1 MPEMT
6 VIRRG
11 LAPKQLLPSERAMLD
26 SVRVRLTLWYTAVL
40 TLVLL
45 ALSLITY
52 FIFWRSTVQ
61 RTDVNLSELS
71 EAFLTTLDAEVKD
84 QSSPD
89 SFELAGQVAITEHR
103 FRDHV
108 FAIFDESGKIVVSS
122 QDVPP
127 AAPATGSF
135 AAGALSSHSFQ
146 RFLDASSRTER
157 LFGNVKGGEDGYRG
171 FARHFS
177 SDGKTYI
184 LVILQSLHPQEEML
198 EEVTSTFAWVIPIA
212 IVLASVGGYF
222 LARKSLA
229 PVVAMS
235 RQAGRIGAVN
245 LHERLAVQNDKD
257 ELGHLAR
264 SFNSL
269 LDRLSQSFERQQ
281 RFMADAS
288 HELRT
293 PVAILRGEA
302 EIALSQQARS
312 PAEYQESLSVLHHEA
327 ERLTRIVED
336 LFTLTR
342 ADAGQYPLQPRD
354 FYLDELIAECVH
366 SARTLAMAKKISL
379 AFDGAAE
386 CPIHADE
393 SLLRRMLLN
402 LLDNAIKYTPED
414 GRVTV
419 ACHRNGQEYALSIA
433 DTGIGIPAELRPRIF
448 ERFFR
453 ADKARSRAESDGGG
467 AGLGLAIS
475 RWIAEA
481 HQGRLELTCSDST
494 GSTFT
499 AYLPLDSGCSPSS
512 G

>member
-1 MPEMT
+1 MIQMSRRRETKVSP
-6 VIRRG
+6 RG
-11 LAPKQLLPSERAMLD
+11 LVPRLLLPSGRAMLE

-40 TLVLL
+40 TLVRIVLC
-45 ALSLITY
+45 LITY
-52 FIFWRSTVQ
+52 FIFWRSTLQ

-84 QSSPD
+84 QSGPD
-89 SFELAGQVAITEHR
+89 SLKLAGQVAITEHR

-122 QDVPP
+122 QDVPL
-127 AAPATGSF
+127 AAPATGPSPS
-135 AAGALSSHSFQ
+135 GALSSPSFQ
-146 RFLDASSRTER
+146 RFLEASSRTER
-157 LFGNVKGGEDGYRG
+157 VFGKVKGGEDGYRG

-177 SDGKTYI
+177 SEGKTYI

-235 RQAGRIGAVN
+235 GQAGRIGAAN
-245 LHERLAVQNDKD
+245 LHERLAVQNDRD

-302 EIALSQQARS
+302 EVALSQQSRS
-312 PAEYQESLSVLHHEA
+312 LEEYRESLGVLHQEA
-327 ERLTRIVED
+327 ERLTHIVED

-342 ADAGQYPLQPRD
+342 ADAGQYPLQPHD
-354 FYLDELIAECVH
+354 FYLDELVAECVH
-366 SARTLAMAKKISL
+366 SARTLALAKKISL
-379 AFDGAAE
+379 NFE
-386 CPIHADE
+386 ENVESHIHAHPTPP
-393 SLLRRMLLN
+393 RR
-402 LLDNAIKYTPED
+402 
-414 GRVTV
+414 R
-419 ACHRNGQEYALSIA
+419 
-433 DTGIGIPAELRPRIF
+433 
-448 ERFFR
+448 
-453 ADKARSRAESDGGG
+453 
-467 AGLGLAIS
+467 
-475 RWIAEA
+475 
-481 HQGRLELTCSDST
+481 
-494 GSTFT
+494 
-499 AYLPLDSGCSPSS
+499 
-512 G
+512 

>member
-1 MPEMT
+1 
-6 VIRRG
+6 
-11 LAPKQLLPSERAMLD
+11 MLD

-40 TLVLL
+40 TLVLI

-52 FIFWRSTVQ
+52 FISWRSTLQ
-61 RTDVNLSELS
+61 RTDANLSELS
-71 EAFLTTLDAEVKD
+71 EAFLTTLDAEVID
-84 QSSPD
+84 QSGPD
-89 SFELAGQVAITEHR
+89 SLKLAGQVAITEHR

-108 FAIFDESGKIVVSS
+108 FAIFDAAGKIVVSS
-122 QDVPP
+122 QDVAP
-127 AAPATGSF
+127 AGPATGSS
-135 AAGALSSHSFQ
+135 AGGPLSWPSLQ
-146 RFLDASSRTER
+146 RFLDASSRSER
-157 LFGNVKGGEDGYRG
+157 FFGEVKGGEDGYRG

-177 SDGKTYI
+177 SGGKTYT
-184 LVILQSLHPQEEML
+184 LVILQSLHTQQEML
-198 EEVTSTFAWVIPIA
+198 EEITSTFAWVIPIA

-235 RQAGRIGAVN
+235 SQAGRIGAAN
-245 LHERLAVQNDKD
+245 LHERLAVQNDRD

-302 EIALSQQARS
+302 EVALSQQARS
-312 PAEYQESLSVLHHEA
+312 LEEYRESLGVLLHEA
-327 ERLTRIVED
+327 ERLTHIVED

-354 FYLDELIAECVH
+354 FYLDELVAECAH
-366 SARTLAMAKKISL
+366 SARTLALAKKISL
-379 AFDGAAE
+379 SFEEASE
-386 CPIHADE
+386 SPIHADE
-393 SLLRRMLLN
+393 SLLRRMILN
-402 LLDNAIKYTPED
+402 LLDNAIKYTSEG

-419 ACHRNGQEYALSIA
+419 ACRRASEEYAVSIM
-433 DTGIGIPAELRPRIF
+433 DTGGGIPADLQPRIF

-453 ADKARSRAESDGGG
+453 ADKARSRAENDGGG
-467 AGLGLAIS
+467 AGLGLSIS

-481 HQGRLELTCSDST
+481 HHGRLELTRSDSI

-499 AYLPLDSGCSPSS
+499 AFLPVGPSRSASS

>member
-1 MPEMT
+1 MF
-6 VIRRG
+6 
-11 LAPKQLLPSERAMLD
+11 D
-26 SVRVRLTLWYTAVL
+26 SVRFRLTLWYTAVL
-40 TLVLL
+40 TLVLIV
-45 ALSLITY
+45 LSLITY
-52 FIFWRSTVQ
+52 FIFWRSTLQ

-71 EAFLTTLDAEVKD
+71 EAFLTTLEAEVKD
-84 QSSPD
+84 QSGPD
-89 SFELAGQVAITEHR
+89 SLKLAGQVAITEHR

-108 FAIFDESGKIVVSS
+108 FAIFDESGRIVVSS
-122 QDVPP
+122 QEVPP
-127 AAPATGSF
+127 AAAATGSS

-146 RFLDASSRTER
+146 RFLEASSHTER

-212 IVLASVGGYF
+212 ILLASVGGYF

-235 RQAGRIGAVN
+235 RQAGRIGAAN
-245 LHERLAVQNDKD
+245 LHERLAVQNDRD

-302 EIALSQQARS
+302 EVALSQQSRS
-312 PAEYQESLSVLHHEA
+312 PGEYRESLGVLHQEA
-327 ERLTRIVED
+327 ERLTHIVED

-342 ADAGQYPLQPRD
+342 ADAGQYPLQPHD
-354 FYLDELIAECVH
+354 FYLDELVAECVH
-366 SARTLAMAKKISL
+366 SARTLALAKKISL
-379 AFDGAAE
+379 NFEEASE
-386 CPIHADE
+386 SPIRADE
-393 SLLRRMLLN
+393 SLLRRMILN
-402 LLDNAIKYTPED
+402 LLDNAIKYTSEG
-414 GRVTV
+414 GRVSVT
-419 ACHRNGQEYALSIA
+419 CHRAAEEYVLSIT
-433 DTGIGIPAELRPRIF
+433 DTGGGIPADLQPRIF

-453 ADKARSRAESDGGG
+453 VDKARSRAENDGSG
-467 AGLGLAIS
+467 AGLGLSIS

-481 HQGRLELTCSDST
+481 HHGRLELTRSDSI

-499 AYLPLDSGCSPSS
+499 AYLPVGPPPSASG

>member
-1 MPEMT
+1 
-6 VIRRG
+6 
-11 LAPKQLLPSERAMLD
+11 MLD
-26 SVRVRLTLWYTAVL
+26 SVRFRLTLWYTAVL
-40 TLVLL
+40 ALVLIV
-45 ALSLITY
+45 LSVITY
-52 FIFWRSTVQ
+52 FIFWRSTLQ

-71 EAFLTTLDAEVKD
+71 EAFLTPLDAEVKD
-84 QSSPD
+84 QSGPD
-89 SFELAGQVAITEHR
+89 SLKLAGQVAITEHR

-122 QDVPP
+122 QDVPL
-127 AAPATGSF
+127 AAPATGS
-135 AAGALSSHSFQ
+135 ASGALSSHSFQ
-146 RFLDASSRTER
+146 HFLEASSGTER

-177 SDGKTYI
+177 SDGKAYI

-235 RQAGRIGAVN
+235 RQAGRIGAAN
-245 LHERLAVQNDKD
+245 LHERLAVQNDRD
-257 ELGHLAR
+257 ELGQLAR

-302 EIALSQQARS
+302 EVALSQQSRS
-312 PAEYQESLSVLHHEA
+312 PEEYRESLGVLHQEA
-327 ERLTRIVED
+327 ERLTHIVDD

-354 FYLDELIAECVH
+354 FYLDELVAECVH
-366 SARTLAMAKKISL
+366 SARTLALAKKISL
-379 AFDGAAE
+379 NFEEASE
-386 CPIHADE
+386 SPIHADE
-393 SLLRRMLLN
+393 SLLRRMILN
-402 LLDNAIKYTPED
+402 LLDNAIKYTAEG

-419 ACHRNGQEYALSIA
+419 TCSRAGEEYALSIM
-433 DTGIGIPAELRPRIF
+433 DTGGGIPADLQPRIF

-453 ADKARSRAESDGGG
+453 ADKARSRAENDGGG
-467 AGLGLAIS
+467 AGLGLSIS

-481 HQGRLELTCSDST
+481 HHGSLELARSDSI

-499 AYLPLDSGCSPSS
+499 AYLPAAPSLS
-512 G
+512 ASSD

>member
-1 MPEMT
+1 
-6 VIRRG
+6 
-11 LAPKQLLPSERAMLD
+11 MLD
-26 SVRVRLTLWYTAVL
+26 SVRVRLTLWYTTVL
-40 TLVLL
+40 ALVLVV
-45 ALSLITY
+45 LSLITY
-52 FIFWRSTVQ
+52 FTFWRSTVQ
-61 RTDVNLSELS
+61 RMDTNLSELS
-71 EAFLTTLDAEVKD
+71 EAFLTTLMAEVPD
-84 QSSPD
+84 QSGPD
-89 SFELAGQVAITEHR
+89 AFQLAAQVAITEHR

-108 FAIFDESGKIVVSS
+108 FAIFDAAGKSIVSS
-122 QDVPP
+122 QNVPSGATAPDSSP
-127 AAPATGSF
+127 AGL
-135 AAGALSSHSFQ
+135 LSSRSFQ
-146 RFLDASSRTER
+146 QFLDASSRSER
-157 LFGNVKGGEDGYRG
+157 FFGRVGGNKDGYRG

-177 SDGKTYI
+177 SEGKAYT

-198 EEVTSTFAWVIPIA
+198 DEVKATFAWVIPIA
-212 IVLASVGGYF
+212 ILLASLGGYF

-235 RQAGRIGAVN
+235 SQAGRIGAAN
-245 LHERLAVQNDKD
+245 LHERLAVQNERD

-269 LDRLSQSFERQQ
+269 LDRLSESFERQR

-302 EIALSQQARS
+302 EVALSQQGRS
-312 PAEYQESLSVLHHEA
+312 LDEYRESLGVLHQEA
-327 ERLTRIVED
+327 ERLTHIVED

-366 SARTLAMAKKISL
+366 AARTLALAKNISL
-379 AFDGAAE
+379 NSEVAVE
-386 CPIHADE
+386 SPIHADE
-393 SLLRRMLLN
+393 SLLRRMILN
-402 LLDNAIKYTPED
+402 LLDNAIKYTPEG

-419 ACHRNGQEYALSIA
+419 ACHRAGDEYALNIT
-433 DTGIGIPAELRPRIF
+433 DTGTGVPPDLQPRIF

-453 ADKARSRAESDGGG
+453 ADKARSRSESDGGG

-481 HQGRLELTCSDST
+481 HHGRLELTRSDST
-494 GSTFT
+494 GSTFA
-499 AYLPLDSGCSPSS
+499 AYLPAAPAHTASAG
-512 G
+512 